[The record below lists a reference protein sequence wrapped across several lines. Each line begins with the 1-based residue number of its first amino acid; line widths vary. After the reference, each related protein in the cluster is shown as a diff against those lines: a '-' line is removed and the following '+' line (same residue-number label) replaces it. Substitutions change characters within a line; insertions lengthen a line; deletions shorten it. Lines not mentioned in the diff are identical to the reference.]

1 MEFKSYQEAA
11 SKTIQNYIND
21 KEVNKIVPFLGI
33 IGEAGSVI
41 TELKKSLRD
50 GNAYTNYNNKLKEEL
65 GDVLWYVSTIATQ
78 YDMKLEDIAAC
89 NLMKIRDRFDL
100 EHSDKFIIYD
110 ESYPTNE
117 QFPREFEVQFT
128 IVNDNGREK
137 VRIINNSENGKQI
150 GNDITDNSYLD
161 DGYRFH
167 DIFHFGYVAYLGWS
181 PVVRKLM
188 EIKRKSDNTVDENE
202 DGARA
207 TITEEI
213 ISLYIYSYAQDHQ
226 LFKYS
231 SSVDTEVL
239 KTVQKLV
246 SGIEVKN
253 CTQKQWETAI
263 INSYKV
269 YDELRKNNG
278 GRVLVSIKNR
288 SLIYLGK
295 N

>member
-1 MEFKSYQEAA
+1 MEFSNYQQEAK
-11 SKTIQNYIND
+11 KTIQDYIKG
-21 KEVNKIVPFLGI
+21 KEANKMVPFLGL

-41 TELKKSLRD
+41 TELKKNLRD
-50 GNAYTNYNNKLKEEL
+50 GNAYTNYKNKLKEEL
-65 GDVLWYVSTIATQ
+65 GDVLWYISTIATQ
-78 YDMKLEDIAAC
+78 NGLDLEHIAVD
-89 NLMKIRDRFDL
+89 NLSKIKDRFDL

-110 ESYPTNE
+110 AEYPSEE
-117 QFPREFEVQFT
+117 QFPREFEVLFSV
-128 IVNDNGREK
+128 INDDGKEK
-137 VRIINNSENGKQI
+137 VRIINNLNGNQL
-150 GNDITDNSYLD
+150 GDDITDNSHQD

-167 DIFHFGYVAYLGWS
+167 DIFHFGYVAFLGWS

-188 EIKRKSDNTVDENE
+188 GLKRRSDDTIDEVE

-207 TITEEI
+207 TITEEL
-213 ISLYIYSYAQDHQ
+213 ISLYIYSYGLDHQ

-269 YDELRKNNG
+269 YDELRINKG

-288 SLIYLGK
+288 KLIYLGK

>member
-1 MEFKSYQEAA
+1 MEFKSYQQEAK
-11 SKTIQNYIND
+11 KTIQDYI
-21 KEVNKIVPFLGI
+21 KEKESNKIVPFLGL

-41 TELKKSLRD
+41 TELKKNLRD
-50 GNAYTNYNNKLKEEL
+50 GTAYTNYKTKLKEEL
-65 GDVLWYVSTIATQ
+65 GDVLWYISTIATQ
-78 YDMKLEDIAAC
+78 NDLDLDKIAID
-89 NLMKIRDRFDL
+89 NLSKIKDRFDL

-110 ESYPTNE
+110 AEYPAEE
-117 QFPREFEVQFT
+117 QFPREFEVLFSV
-128 IVNDNGREK
+128 INDDGKEK
-137 VRIINNSENGKQI
+137 VRITNNLTGNQL
-150 GNDITDNSYLD
+150 GNDITDNSHQD

-167 DIFHFGYVAYLGWS
+167 DIFHFGYVAFLGWS

-188 EIKRKSDNTVDENE
+188 GLKRRSDGAVDEIE

-207 TITEEI
+207 TITEEL
-213 ISLYIYSYAQDHQ
+213 ISIYIYSYGLDHQ

-269 YDELRKNNG
+269 YDELRINNG

-288 SLIYLGK
+288 KLIYLGK

>member
-1 MEFKSYQEAA
+1 MEFSKYQEEAK
-11 SKTIQNYIND
+11 KTIQDYIQGKD
-21 KEVNKIVPFLGI
+21 ANKLVPFLGL

-41 TELKKSLRD
+41 TELKKNLRD
-50 GNAYTNYNNKLKEEL
+50 GSSYTSYSKKLKEEL
-65 GDVLWYVSTIATQ
+65 GDLLWYISTIATENSISL
-78 YDMKLEDIAAC
+78 DEIATE
-89 NLMKIRDRFDL
+89 NLNKIKDRFDL
-100 EHSDKFIIYD
+100 EHSERFIVYD
-110 ESYPTNE
+110 AEYPQDE
-117 QFPREFEVQFT
+117 QFPREFEIQFD
-128 IVNDNGREK
+128 IIYEENKEK
-137 VRIINNSENGKQI
+137 VRVTNNTNNKQL
-150 GNDITDNSYLD
+150 GDDISDNSHED

-188 EIKRKSDNTVDENE
+188 GIKRKSDSNIDEIE

-207 TITEEI
+207 AITEELV
-213 ISLYIYSYAQDHQ
+213 SLYVYSHAIDHQ

-231 SSVDTEVL
+231 NSVDTEIL

-246 SGIEVKN
+246 SGIEVKD

-269 YDELRKNNG
+269 YDELRKNKG

-288 SLIYLGK
+288 KLTYLGK

>member
-1 MEFKSYQEAA
+1 MEFSDYQQEAK
-11 SKTIQNYIND
+11 KTIQDYIQG
-21 KEVNKIVPFLGI
+21 KEANKLVPFLGL

-41 TELKKSLRD
+41 TELKKNLRD
-50 GNAYTNYNNKLKEEL
+50 GDAYTNYENKLKEEL
-65 GDVLWYVSTIATQ
+65 GDALWYISTIATQ
-78 YDMKLEDIAAC
+78 NGIDLEEIVAH
-89 NLMKIRDRFDL
+89 NLAKIKDRFDL
-100 EHSDKFIIYD
+100 KYSDKFIIYD
-110 ESYPTNE
+110 EDYPPEE
-117 QFPREFEVQFT
+117 QFPREFEVQFL
-128 IVNDNGREK
+128 VMNDEGKEK
-137 VRIINNSENGKQI
+137 VRITNNSTGRQI
-150 GNDITDNSYLD
+150 GNDITDNSHQN

-167 DIFHFGYVAYLGWS
+167 DIFHFGYVAFLGWS

-188 EIKRKSDNTVDENE
+188 RIKRKSSDTTDEVE

-207 TITEEI
+207 AITEEL
-213 ISLYIYSYAQDHQ
+213 ISLYIYSHASDHQ
-226 LFKYS
+226 LFKYT

-269 YDELRKNNG
+269 YDELRVNNG

-288 SLIYLGK
+288 KLIYLGK
-295 N
+295 S

>member
-1 MEFKSYQEAA
+1 MEFNEYQKKA
-11 SKTIQNYIND
+11 SKTIQDYAKA
-21 KEVNKIVPFLGI
+21 KEASALIPFLGL

-41 TELKKSLRD
+41 SELKKSLRD
-50 GNAYTNYNNKLKEEL
+50 GESYTNYNNKLKEEL
-65 GDVLWYVSTIATQ
+65 GDVLWYIATIATQ
-78 YDMKLEDIAAC
+78 YDINLEDVASS
-89 NLMKIRDRFDL
+89 NLDKIIDRFDN
-100 EHSDKFIIYD
+100 SSTSNFITYD
-110 ESYPTNE
+110 ESYPKDE
-117 QFPREFEVQFT
+117 QFPREFEVVFEV
-128 IVNDNGREK
+128 INDNGREK
-137 VRIINNSENGKQI
+137 VRIIEKKT
-150 GNDITDNSYLD
+150 GNQLGDEITDNSHQD

-167 DIFHFGYVAYLGWS
+167 DIFHFGYVAFLGWS

-188 EIKRKSDNTVDENE
+188 GLKRKSDNNIEEVE

-207 TITEEI
+207 TITEELV
-213 ISLYIYSYAQDHQ
+213 SLYIYNHSLDHQ

-239 KTVQKLV
+239 KTIQKLV
-246 SGIEVKN
+246 SGIEVSS

-269 YDELRKNNG
+269 YDELRQNNG

-288 SLIYLGK
+288 KLIYLGK

>member
-1 MEFKSYQEAA
+1 MEFKSYQQEAK
-11 SKTIQNYIND
+11 KTIQDYIKV
-21 KEVNKIVPFLGI
+21 KESNKIVPFLGL

-41 TELKKSLRD
+41 TELKKNLRD
-50 GNAYTNYNNKLKEEL
+50 GTAYTNYKTKLKEEL
-65 GDVLWYVSTIATQ
+65 GDVLWYISTIATQ
-78 YDMKLEDIAAC
+78 NDLDLDKIAED
-89 NLMKIRDRFDL
+89 NLSKIKDRFDL

-110 ESYPTNE
+110 AEYPPEE
-117 QFPREFEVQFT
+117 QFPREFEVQFSV
-128 IVNDNGREK
+128 INDDGKEK
-137 VRIINNSENGKQI
+137 VRITNNLTGNQL
-150 GNDITDNSYLD
+150 GNDITDNSHQD

-167 DIFHFGYVAYLGWS
+167 DIFHFGYVAFLGWS

-188 EIKRKSDNTVDENE
+188 GLKRRSDGAVDEIE

-207 TITEEI
+207 TITEEL
-213 ISLYIYSYAQDHQ
+213 ISLYIYSYGLDHQ

-246 SGIEVKN
+246 SGIEVRN

-269 YDELRKNNG
+269 YDELRINKG

-288 SLIYLGK
+288 KLIFLGK

>member
-1 MEFKSYQEAA
+1 MEFNSYQQEAK
-11 SKTIQNYIND
+11 KTIQEYI
-21 KEVNKIVPFLGI
+21 KGRESNKIVPFLGL

-41 TELKKSLRD
+41 TELKKNLRD
-50 GNAYTNYNNKLKEEL
+50 GAAYTKYNTKLKEEL
-65 GDVLWYVSTIATQ
+65 GDVLWYISTIATQ
-78 YDMKLEDIAAC
+78 NDLDLETIAIE
-89 NLMKIRDRFDL
+89 NLSKIKDRFDL
-100 EHSDKFIIYD
+100 EHSDRFIIYD
-110 ESYPTNE
+110 AEYPIEE
-117 QFPREFEVQFT
+117 QFPREFEVLFSV
-128 IVNDNGREK
+128 INDDGKEK
-137 VRIINNSENGKQI
+137 VRIINNINGTQL
-150 GNDITDNSYLD
+150 GEDISDNSHQD

-188 EIKRKSDNTVDENE
+188 RIKRRSDDIVDEVE

-207 TITEEI
+207 TITEEL
-213 ISLYIYSYAQDHQ
+213 ISLYIYSYGLDHQ

-253 CTQKQWETAI
+253 CTQKQWEIAI

-269 YDELRKNNG
+269 YDELRLNKG
-278 GRVLVSIKNR
+278 GRVLVSVKNR
-288 SLIYLGK
+288 RLIYLGK
-295 N
+295 K

>member
-1 MEFKSYQEAA
+1 MEFSTYQQEAK
-11 SKTIQNYIND
+11 KTIQDYIQGKD
-21 KEVNKIVPFLGI
+21 ANKLVPFLGL

-41 TELKKSLRD
+41 TELKKNLRD
-50 GNAYTNYNNKLKEEL
+50 GKAYTNYNNKLKEEL
-65 GDVLWYVSTIATQ
+65 GDLLWYISTIATENG
-78 YDMKLEDIAAC
+78 LELSDIAQS
-89 NLMKIRDRFDL
+89 NLIKIKDRFDL
-100 EHSDKFIIYD
+100 EQSENFIIYD
-110 ESYPTNE
+110 AEYPVEE
-117 QFPREFEVQFT
+117 QFSREFEIQFEV
-128 IVNDNGREK
+128 IREGGNEK
-137 VRIINNSENGKQI
+137 VRVTNNTTNVQLGD
-150 GNDITDNSYLD
+150 DITDNSHKE

-167 DIFHFGYVAYLGWS
+167 DIFHFGYVAFLGWS

-188 EIKRKSDNTVDENE
+188 GIKRKSDSATDEIE

-207 TITEEI
+207 AITEELV
-213 ISLYIYSYAQDHQ
+213 SLYIYSHGMDHQ

-231 SSVDTEVL
+231 NSVDTEVL

-269 YDELRKNNG
+269 YDELKRNNG

-288 SLIYLGK
+288 RLIYLGK
-295 N
+295 S

>member
-1 MEFKSYQEAA
+1 MEFSIYQQEAK
-11 SKTIQNYIND
+11 KTIQDYIQGKD
-21 KEVNKIVPFLGI
+21 ANKLVPFLGL

-41 TELKKSLRD
+41 TELKKNLRD
-50 GNAYTNYNNKLKEEL
+50 GKAYTNYNNKLKEEL
-65 GDVLWYVSTIATQ
+65 GDLLWYISTIATENG
-78 YDMKLEDIAAC
+78 LELSDIAQS
-89 NLMKIRDRFDL
+89 NLIKIKDRFDL
-100 EHSDKFIIYD
+100 EQSENFIIYD
-110 ESYPTNE
+110 AEYPVEE
-117 QFPREFEVQFT
+117 QFPREFEIQFEV
-128 IVNDNGREK
+128 IHEGDKEK
-137 VRIINNSENGKQI
+137 VRVTNNTTNVQLGD
-150 GNDITDNSYLD
+150 DITDNSHKE

-167 DIFHFGYVAYLGWS
+167 DIFHFGYVAFLGWS

-188 EIKRKSDNTVDENE
+188 GIKRKSDSATDEIE

-207 TITEEI
+207 AITEELV
-213 ISLYIYSYAQDHQ
+213 SLYIYSYGMDHQ

-231 SSVDTEVL
+231 NSVDTEVL

-269 YDELRKNNG
+269 YDELKRNNG

-288 SLIYLGK
+288 RLIYLGK
-295 N
+295 S

>member
-1 MEFKSYQEAA
+1 MDFISYQEEAK
-11 SKTIQNYIND
+11 KTIQEYIKG
-21 KEVNKIVPFLGI
+21 KESNKIVPFLGL

-41 TELKKSLRD
+41 TELKKNLRD
-50 GNAYTNYNNKLKEEL
+50 GVAYTNYKNKLKEEL
-65 GDVLWYVSTIATQ
+65 GDVLWYISTIATEN
-78 YDMKLEDIAAC
+78 DLELKEIAEF
-89 NLMKIRDRFDL
+89 NLAKIRDRFEL
-100 EHSDKFIIYD
+100 EHFENFIIYD
-110 ESYPTNE
+110 SDYPVEE
-117 QFPREFEVQFT
+117 QFPREFEILFK
-128 IVNDNGREK
+128 IINEDGNEK
-137 VRIINNSENGKQI
+137 VRIINKENSKQL
-150 GNDITDNSYLD
+150 GNDITDNSHQD

-167 DIFHFGYVAYLGWS
+167 DIFHFGYVAFLGWS

-188 EIKRKSDNTVDENE
+188 ELKRRSDNKIDEIE

-207 TITEEI
+207 IITEEL
-213 ISLYIYSYAQDHQ
+213 ISLYIYNYGLDHQ

-239 KTVQKLV
+239 KTITKLV

-253 CTQKQWETAI
+253 CTQKQWELAI

-269 YDELRKNNG
+269 YDELRTNGG

-288 SLIYLGK
+288 KLIYLGK

>member
-1 MEFKSYQEAA
+1 MEFSSYQQEAK
-11 SKTIQNYIND
+11 KTIQEYIQG
-21 KEVNKIVPFLGI
+21 KEANKLVPFLGL

-50 GNAYTNYNNKLKEEL
+50 GKAYTSYNKKLKEEL
-65 GDVLWYVSTIATQ
+65 GDLLWYIATIATENS
-78 YDMKLEDIAAC
+78 LELEEIASG
-89 NLMKIRDRFDL
+89 NLLKIKDRFDIDQS
-100 EHSDKFIIYD
+100 ENFIIYD
-110 ESYPTNE
+110 EKYPE
-117 QFPREFEVQFT
+117 SERFPREFEIQFDV
-128 IVNDNGREK
+128 INDGEKEK
-137 VRIINNSENGKQI
+137 VKLTNNTTGEQLGDIIS
-150 GNDITDNSYLD
+150 DNSHQD

-167 DIFHFGYVAYLGWS
+167 DIFHFGYVAFLGWS

-188 EIKRKSDNTVDENE
+188 KNKRKSDSNTDEIE

-207 TITEEI
+207 AITEEL
-213 ISLYIYSYAQDHQ
+213 ISLYIYSYGMDHQ

-231 SSVDTEVL
+231 NSVDTEVL

-246 SGIEVKN
+246 SGIEVEN

-269 YDELRKNNG
+269 YDELRKNGG

-288 SLIYLGK
+288 KLTYLGK

>member
-1 MEFKSYQEAA
+1 MEFLDYQQEAK
-11 SKTIQNYIND
+11 KTIQDYID
-21 KEVNKIVPFLGI
+21 SKEGNKLVPFLGL
-33 IGEAGSVI
+33 IGEVGSVI
-41 TELKKSLRD
+41 TELKKNLRD
-50 GNAYTNYNNKLKEEL
+50 GKAYTNYSNKLIEEL
-65 GDVLWYVSTIATQ
+65 GDVLWYISTIATQ
-78 YDMKLEDIAAC
+78 NNISLDEIAAK
-89 NLMKIRDRFDL
+89 NLAKIKDRFDL

-110 ESYPTNE
+110 AAYPSDE
-117 QFPREFEVQFT
+117 QFPREFEVQF
-128 IVNDNGREK
+128 VVLNEEGKEK
-137 VRIINNSENGKQI
+137 VRIINNSTGQQI
-150 GNDITDNSYLD
+150 GNDITDNSHQD

-188 EIKRKSDNTVDENE
+188 GIKRKSSNAVDEIE

-207 TITEEI
+207 AITEEL
-213 ISLYIYSYAQDHQ
+213 ISLYIYSYGSDHQ

-269 YDELRKNNG
+269 YDELRVNNG
-278 GRVLVSIKNR
+278 GRVLVSVKNR
-288 SLIYLGK
+288 KLIYLGA

>member
-1 MEFKSYQEAA
+1 MEFSDYQVE
-11 SKTIQNYIND
+11 SKKTIQDYMKGKD
-21 KEVNKIVPFLGI
+21 SSEIVPFLGL

-41 TELKKSLRD
+41 TELKKNLRD
-50 GNAYTNYNNKLKEEL
+50 GTAYTNYKNKLQEEL
-65 GDVLWYVSTIATQ
+65 GDVLWYVSTIASQ
-78 YDMKLEDIAAC
+78 NGIDLEAIASG
-89 NLMKIRDRFDL
+89 NLTKIKDRFAL
-100 EHSDKFIIYD
+100 EHSDKFITYD
-110 ESYPTNE
+110 ESYPEEE
-117 QFPREFEVQFT
+117 QFPREFEVQFVV
-128 IVNDNGREK
+128 INDDGKDK
-137 VRIINNSENGKQI
+137 VRIINNLTSKQI
-150 GNDITDNSYLD
+150 GNDITDNSHQE

-188 EIKRKSDNTVDENE
+188 GIKRKSDDAADEVE

-207 TITEEI
+207 AITEEL
-213 ISLYIYSYAQDHQ
+213 ISLYIYSHGSDHQ

-231 SSVDTEVL
+231 SSVDTEIL

-263 INSYKV
+263 INSYGV
-269 YDELRKNNG
+269 YDELRNNNG

-288 SLIYLGK
+288 KLIYLGK

>member
-1 MEFKSYQEAA
+1 MEFLEYQQEAK
-11 SKTIQNYIND
+11 KTIQDYIKG
-21 KEVNKIVPFLGI
+21 KEANKLVPFLGL

-41 TELKKSLRD
+41 TELKKNLRD
-50 GNAYTNYNNKLKEEL
+50 GVAYTGYNNKLKEEL
-65 GDVLWYVSTIATQ
+65 GDVLWYISTIATENSLN
-78 YDMKLEDIAAC
+78 LEEIASH
-89 NLMKIRDRFDL
+89 NLKKIKDRFEM

-110 ESYPTNE
+110 ADYPVEE
-117 QFPREFEVQFT
+117 QFPREFEVKFEV
-128 IVNDNGREK
+128 INAGEK
-137 VRIINNSENGKQI
+137 NMVRIINNSNGIQI
-150 GNDITDNSYLD
+150 GSDITDNSHQD

-188 EIKRKSDNTVDENE
+188 GIKRKSSDKTDEVE

-207 TITEEI
+207 AITEEL
-213 ISLYIYSYAQDHQ
+213 ISLYIYSHGSDHQ

-246 SGIEVKN
+246 SGIEVNN

-269 YDELRKNNG
+269 YDDLRVNNG

-288 SLIYLGK
+288 KLLYLGK

>member
-1 MEFKSYQEAA
+1 MEFSNYQQEAK
-11 SKTIQNYIND
+11 KTIQEYIKG
-21 KEVNKIVPFLGI
+21 KEANKLVPFLGL

-41 TELKKSLRD
+41 TELKKNLRD
-50 GNAYTNYNNKLKEEL
+50 GNAYTNYKNKLREEL
-65 GDVLWYVSTIATQ
+65 GDVLWYISTIASQ
-78 YDMKLEDIAAC
+78 NDIDLEEIASY
-89 NLMKIRDRFDL
+89 NLAKIKDRFDL

-110 ESYPTNE
+110 ENYPPEE
-117 QFPREFEVQFT
+117 QFPREFEVQFMV
-128 IVNDNGREK
+128 IDDNGKEK
-137 VRIINNSENGKQI
+137 VRIIDNSSGKQI
-150 GNDITDNSYLD
+150 GNDITDNSHQD

-188 EIKRKSDNTVDENE
+188 EIKRRSNDATDEVE

-207 TITEEI
+207 AIIEEL
-213 ISLYIYSYAQDHQ
+213 ISLYIYSYGSDHQ

-246 SGIEVKN
+246 SGTEVIS
-253 CTQKQWETAI
+253 CTQKQWERTI

-269 YDELRKNNG
+269 YDELRVNNG

-288 SLIYLGK
+288 KLIYLGK

>member
-1 MEFKSYQEAA
+1 MEFKSYQQEAK
-11 SKTIQNYIND
+11 KTIQDYIKV
-21 KEVNKIVPFLGI
+21 KESNKIVPFLGL

-41 TELKKSLRD
+41 TELKKNLRD
-50 GNAYTNYNNKLKEEL
+50 GTAYTNYKTKLKEEL
-65 GDVLWYVSTIATQ
+65 GDVLWYISTIATEN
-78 YDMKLEDIAAC
+78 DLDLDKIAED
-89 NLMKIRDRFDL
+89 NLLKIKDRFDL
-100 EHSDKFIIYD
+100 DHSDKFIIYD
-110 ESYPTNE
+110 ADYPPEE
-117 QFPREFEVQFT
+117 QFPREFEVIFSV
-128 IVNDNGREK
+128 INHEGREK
-137 VRIINNSENGKQI
+137 VRIIDNRTGKQL
-150 GNDITDNSYLD
+150 GNDITDNSHQD

-167 DIFHFGYVAYLGWS
+167 DIFHFGYVAFLGWS

-188 EIKRKSDNTVDENE
+188 GLKRRSDGEVDEIE

-207 TITEEI
+207 TITEEL
-213 ISLYIYSYAQDHQ
+213 ISLYIYSHGLDHQ

-246 SGIEVKN
+246 SGIEVEN
-253 CTQKQWETAI
+253 CTQKQWESAI

-269 YDELRKNNG
+269 YDELRINKG

-288 SLIYLGK
+288 KLIYLGK

>member
-1 MEFKSYQEAA
+1 MEFKLYQQEAK
-11 SKTIQNYIND
+11 KTIQEYI
-21 KEVNKIVPFLGI
+21 KEKESNKIVPFLGL

-41 TELKKSLRD
+41 TELKKNLRD
-50 GNAYTNYNNKLKEEL
+50 GAAYTNYKAKLKEEL
-65 GDVLWYVSTIATQ
+65 GDVLWYISAIATQ
-78 YDMKLEDIAAC
+78 NDLDLEKIAVD
-89 NLMKIRDRFDL
+89 NLSKIKDRFDL

-110 ESYPTNE
+110 AEYPTEE
-117 QFPREFEVQFT
+117 QFPREFEVQFSV
-128 IVNDNGREK
+128 INDEGKEK
-137 VRIINNSENGKQI
+137 VRITNNLTGDQL
-150 GNDITDNSYLD
+150 GNDITDNSHQD

-167 DIFHFGYVAYLGWS
+167 DIFHFGYVAFLGWS

-188 EIKRKSDNTVDENE
+188 GLKRRSDGAVDEIE

-207 TITEEI
+207 TITEEL
-213 ISLYIYSYAQDHQ
+213 ISLYIYSYGLDHQ

-269 YDELRKNNG
+269 YDELRINKG

-288 SLIYLGK
+288 KLIYLGK

>member
-1 MEFKSYQEAA
+1 MEFSEYQKEAK
-11 SKTIQNYIND
+11 KTIQEYVD
-21 KEVNKIVPFLGI
+21 GKETNKLIPFLGL

-41 TELKKSLRD
+41 TELKKNLRD
-50 GNAYTNYNNKLKEEL
+50 GDSYTNYTKKLKEEL
-65 GDVLWYVSTIATQ
+65 GDVLWYISTIATQ
-78 YDMKLEDIAAC
+78 YDIDLDELAERNLE
-89 NLMKIRDRFDL
+89 KIKDRFAL
-100 EHSDKFIIYD
+100 QSAENFITYD
-110 ESYPTNE
+110 ENYPKEE
-117 QFPREFEVQFT
+117 QFPREFEVEFKVVQ
-128 IVNDNGREK
+128 DGGKDK
-137 VRIINNSENGKQI
+137 VRVINNSTGKQL
-150 GNDITDNSYLD
+150 GDDITDNSHLE

-188 EIKRKSDNTVDENE
+188 GIKRKSDIAVDEIE

-207 TITEEI
+207 TITEEL
-213 ISLYIYSYAQDHQ
+213 ISLYIYNYGQDHQ

-231 SSVDTEVL
+231 QSVDTEAL

-246 SGIEVKN
+246 CGIEVRD

-269 YDELRKNNG
+269 FDELRNNDG

>member
-1 MEFKSYQEAA
+1 MELSNYQLEAK
-11 SKTIQNYIND
+11 KTIQEYIKN
-21 KEVNKIVPFLGI
+21 KEANRLVPFLGL

-41 TELKKSLRD
+41 TELKKNLRD
-50 GNAYTNYNNKLKEEL
+50 GKAYTNYENKLKEEL
-65 GDVLWYVSTIATQ
+65 GDVLWYISTIATENNLS
-78 YDMKLEDIAAC
+78 LEDIAAH
-89 NLMKIRDRFDL
+89 NLVKIKDRFDM
-100 EHSDKFIIYD
+100 EHSDKFTIYD
-110 ESYPTNE
+110 ETYPSEE
-117 QFPREFEVQFT
+117 QFPREFEVKFE
-128 IVNDNGREK
+128 VLNEGGKEK
-137 VRIINNSENGKQI
+137 VRILNNTSGKQL
-150 GNDITDNSYLD
+150 GDDITDNSHQD

-188 EIKRKSDNTVDENE
+188 QLKRKSDDKMDEVE

-207 TITEEI
+207 AIIEEL
-213 ISLYIYSYAQDHQ
+213 ISLYIYSYGSDHQ

-246 SGIEVKN
+246 SGIEVKS

-269 YDELRKNNG
+269 YDELRVNNG

-288 SLIYLGK
+288 KLIYLGK
-295 N
+295 I

>member
-1 MEFKSYQEAA
+1 MEFSTYQQEAK
-11 SKTIQNYIND
+11 KTIQDYIQGKD
-21 KEVNKIVPFLGI
+21 ANKLVPFLGL

-41 TELKKSLRD
+41 TELKKNLRD
-50 GNAYTNYNNKLKEEL
+50 GKAYTNYNNKLKEEL
-65 GDVLWYVSTIATQ
+65 GDLLWYISTIATENG
-78 YDMKLEDIAAC
+78 LELCDIAQS
-89 NLMKIRDRFDL
+89 NLIKIKDRFDL
-100 EHSDKFIIYD
+100 EQSGNFIIYD
-110 ESYPTNE
+110 AKYPVEE
-117 QFPREFEVQFT
+117 QFPREFEIQFEV
-128 IVNDNGREK
+128 IREGGKEK
-137 VRIINNSENGKQI
+137 VRVTNNTTNVQLGD
-150 GNDITDNSYLD
+150 DITDNSHKE

-167 DIFHFGYVAYLGWS
+167 DIFHFGYVAFLGWS

-188 EIKRKSDNTVDENE
+188 GIKRKSDSATDEIE

-207 TITEEI
+207 AITEELV
-213 ISLYIYSYAQDHQ
+213 SLYIYSHGMDHQ

-231 SSVDTEVL
+231 NSVDTEVL

-269 YDELRKNNG
+269 YDELKRNNG

-288 SLIYLGK
+288 RLIYLGK
-295 N
+295 S

>member
-1 MEFKSYQEAA
+1 MEFSKYQEEAK
-11 SKTIQNYIND
+11 KTIQDYMKG
-21 KEVNKIVPFLGI
+21 KEANKLVPFLGL

-41 TELKKSLRD
+41 TELKKNLRD
-50 GNAYTNYNNKLKEEL
+50 GNSYTNYKNKLKEEL
-65 GDVLWYVSTIATQ
+65 GDVLWYISTIATENEIG
-78 YDMKLEDIAAC
+78 LEEIALQ
-89 NLMKIRDRFDL
+89 NLSKIKDRFDL

-110 ESYPTNE
+110 ENYPEEE
-117 QFPREFEVQFT
+117 QFPREFEVQFLV
-128 IVNDNGREK
+128 INEGDKEK
-137 VRIINNSENGKQI
+137 VRIIDNSTGNQI
-150 GNDITDNSYLD
+150 GDDITDNSHRD

-188 EIKRKSDNTVDENE
+188 GIKRKSNTAMDEVE

-207 TITEEI
+207 AIIEELV
-213 ISLYIYSYAQDHQ
+213 SLYIYSYSSDHQ

-231 SSVDTEVL
+231 SNVDSEVL

-246 SGIEVKN
+246 SGIEVKD

-269 YDELRKNNG
+269 YDELRENKG

-288 SLIYLGK
+288 KLIYLGK

>member
-1 MEFKSYQEAA
+1 MEFVHYQEKAK
-11 SKTIQNYIND
+11 KTIQEYING
-21 KEVNKIVPFLGI
+21 KESNKLVPFLGL

-41 TELKKSLRD
+41 TELKKNLRD

-65 GDVLWYVSTIATQ
+65 GDVLWYISTIATENNIS
-78 YDMKLEDIAAC
+78 LEDIALN
-89 NLMKIRDRFDL
+89 NLAKIKDRFDL
-100 EHSDKFIIYD
+100 EHSDNFIIYD
-110 ESYPTNE
+110 DNYPKEE

-128 IVNDNGREK
+128 IINEGGKEK
-137 VRIINNSENGKQI
+137 VRIINNSA
-150 GNDITDNSYLD
+150 GNQLGDDITDNSHKE

-188 EIKRKSDNTVDENE
+188 GIKRKSDNNVDEVE

-207 TITEEI
+207 AITEEL
-213 ISLYIYSYAQDHQ
+213 ISLFIYSHGMDHQ

-231 SSVDTEVL
+231 NSVDTEVL
-239 KTVQKLV
+239 KTIQKLV
-246 SGIEVKN
+246 GGIEVKN

-269 YDELRKNNG
+269 YDELRINNG
-278 GRVLVSIKNR
+278 GRILVSIKNR
-288 SLIYLGK
+288 KLIYLGK
-295 N
+295 S

>member
-1 MEFKSYQEAA
+1 MEFSSYQIEA
-11 SKTIQNYIND
+11 KRTIQDYING
-21 KEVNKIVPFLGI
+21 KESNTIVPFLGL

-41 TELKKSLRD
+41 TELKKNLRD
-50 GNAYTNYNNKLKEEL
+50 GNAYTNYKTKLQEEL
-65 GDVLWYVSTIATQ
+65 GDVLWYISTIATQ
-78 YDMKLEDIAAC
+78 NDLDLEAIAAK
-89 NLMKIRDRFDL
+89 NLYKIKDRFDS
-100 EHSDKFIIYD
+100 EHNENFIIYD
-110 ESYPTNE
+110 SEYPKEE
-117 QFPREFEVQFT
+117 QFPREFEVVFSV
-128 IVNDNGREK
+128 INDEGKEK
-137 VRIINNSENGKQI
+137 VRIINNLT
-150 GNDITDNSYLD
+150 GNQLGDDITDNSHED

-167 DIFHFGYVAYLGWS
+167 DIFHFGYVAFLGWS
-181 PVVRKLM
+181 PVIRKLM
-188 EIKRKSDNTVDENE
+188 ELKRRSDGAIDEIE

-213 ISLYIYSYAQDHQ
+213 ISLYIYSYGMDHQ

-269 YDELRKNNG
+269 YDELRINKG

-288 SLIYLGK
+288 KLIYLGK